1 MPGFESM
8 DDRAVLGVV
17 GDSANLFWRAGS
29 TVFEAGAPSDGIY
42 VVVSGAVRVLDDAG
56 QEVSLLDAGEFFG
69 EFSLVLGSARLNDV
83 VAAEDCELMV
93 VPKESFDRLIDSSP
107 EFGAEVRRKLEE
119 RLPEHLR
126 GLIPQSS

>member
-1 MPGFESM
+1 MPGFESV
-8 DDRAVLGVV
+8 DDRALLEVV

-29 TVFEAGAPSDGIY
+29 TVFEAGSPSDGIY
-42 VVVSGAVRVLDDAG
+42 VVVSGAVAVLGDDG
-56 QEVSLLDAGEFFG
+56 EQVSVLQAGEFFG
-69 EFSLVLGSARLNDV
+69 EFSLVLGGTRLNDV
-83 VAAEDCELMV
+83 VAGEDCELMV

-126 GLIPQSS
+126 GLIPDRS